1 MRLYMRKE
9 ALKWS
14 LERWGGLEGLAE
26 EQRKR
31 EVKKW
36 EASVERTQGM
46 FDSNKASSSKASSSS
61 SSSSKTSTPRKGKKD
76 KGER

>member
-14 LERWGGLEGLAE
+14 LERWGGHEGLAE

-46 FDSNKASSSKASSSS
+46 FDSNKASSSSSSS
-61 SSSSKTSTPRKGKKD
+61 GSKGSTPRKGKKG
-76 KGER
+76 KEER

>member
-26 EQRKR
+26 EKRKR
-31 EVKKW
+31 DVKKW

-46 FDSNKASSSKASSSS
+46 FDSSAASSSS
-61 SSSSKTSTPRKGKKD
+61 SSSSKASTPRKGKKV

>member
-26 EQRKR
+26 GQRKR
-31 EVKKW
+31 EAKKW

-46 FDSNKASSSKASSSS
+46 FDSNKASSSS
-61 SSSSKTSTPRKGKKD
+61 SSSSKISTPRKGKKG
-76 KGER
+76 KGEK